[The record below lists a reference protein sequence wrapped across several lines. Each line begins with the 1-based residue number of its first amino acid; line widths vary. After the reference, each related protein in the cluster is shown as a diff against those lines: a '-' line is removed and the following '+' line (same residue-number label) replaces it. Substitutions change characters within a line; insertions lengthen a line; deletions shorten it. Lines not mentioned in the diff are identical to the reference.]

1 MALRLATLLIT
12 EVIFSVLTADMLVAV
27 AVVAALPKLIVLLTL
42 RASLIFNELIDME
55 APESPLVDM

>member
-1 MALRLATLLIT
+1 MALRLATLFIT
-12 EVIFSVLTADMLVAV
+12 EVMFPILTADMLVAV

-42 RASLIFNELIDME
+42 SASLIFNELIDME